1 MLTGTCLIAKHYYEK
16 FQKEKNNKTIVQ
28 EKYEQQV
35 QEQIN
40 PLSLILGLVVLFI
53 EISLAIFIFKTQ
65 FKCYQGVERLM
76 HIALIL
82 FFPIPYI
89 FVTLF
94 ASNDCVKNEFRKDLF
109 KPVRRQS
116 EFL

>member
-1 MLTGTCLIAKHYYEK
+1 
-16 FQKEKNNKTIVQ
+16 
-28 EKYEQQV
+28 
-35 QEQIN
+35 
-40 PLSLILGLVVLFI
+40 
-53 EISLAIFIFKTQ
+53 
-65 FKCYQGVERLM
+65 GVERLM